1 MYTNISWVKN
11 ININEIVRGMVQTFP
26 RNMQMEGGEAEQ

>member
-1 MYTNISWVKN
+1 MYTNISWVK
-11 ININEIVRGMVQTFP
+11 NINEIVRGMVQTFP